1 VSIFT
6 YAEDISYINDKLSA
20 PAILGQAAE
29 EANEFGK
36 ACLKLQRILMDENPT
51 PVTEPE
57 ARAALVEEVAD
68 VYCSLEVLTRRFGID
83 YLGDIRPLAYEKA
96 KRWTERI
103 RKKLAD
109 VTDINVGDKKPM
121 PLSYGAVKALNG
133 EKVHICY
140 MAGWPESKCV
150 PYYGQ
155 HEQYIEEY
163 NGMLRATDLPLQYY
177 GREWVAYRN
186 APGEVSHDEK
196 ANDDVV
202 RAERMKRGEQLYKS
216 WREM

>member
-1 VSIFT
+1 MSIFT
-6 YAEDISYINDKLSA
+6 HADEISYINNNLSA

-29 EANEFGK
+29 EADELGK
-36 ACLKLQRILMDENPT
+36 ACLKLQRILMGENPT

-57 ARAALVEEVAD
+57 ARASLIEEMADICCSMEALTQK
-68 VYCSLEVLTRRFGID
+68 LGINFHANI
-83 YLGDIRPLAYEKA
+83 LPIIPQKA
-96 KRWTERI
+96 ERWAERI
-103 RKKLAD
+103 HEKLAD

-140 MAGWPESKCV
+140 MSGWPDSKCV

-163 NGMLRATDLPLQYY
+163 NGMLKATDLPLQYY

>member
-1 VSIFT
+1 MSIFT

-121 PLSYGAVKALNG
+121 PLSFGEVKALNG
-133 EKVHICY
+133 EKVYIAAFKPKANEKLLYAHFY
-140 MAGWPESKCV
+140 GSKEMAIEVVDGDVRTIIIPLSTYGSKW
-150 PYYGQ
+150 
-155 HEQYIEEY
+155 
-163 NGMLRATDLPLQYY
+163 A
-177 GREWVAYRN
+177 AYRQN
-186 APGEVSHDEK
+186 PECQSREV
-196 ANDDVV
+196 N
-202 RAERMKRGEQLYKS
+202 Q
-216 WREM
+216 